1 MGFDVNVERA
11 GHRPMY
17 RNAFAAAKRR
27 LVSSS
32 FLRHNT
38 LLFVANIA
46 TSISS
51 FLYHPVVGHLLGE
64 SGYGTAVSL
73 GGLFAVLL
81 IPTQVVT
88 YLFNKFAA
96 DLSAQGRLDQVN
108 YLLRKGTVLALA
120 LGVLAVVICI
130 ALSSSIAGF
139 YKLSSL
145 EPVIIVSLGVIIAFA
160 YPLNLGVLQG
170 RQQFAWFALC
180 NFLNS
185 ILRVALAAILLLA
198 HFGLSGALLASVL
211 TSFVVY
217 LLTFLPLRDV
227 LRGPQKAIPS
237 LKPLLTYS
245 IGAVL
250 ALSGGVLLTNIDTIL
265 AKHYFTADMAG
276 YYAALVT
283 MGRTVLF
290 IGGSFVLVMFPKV
303 AALHQQ
309 GRPHGA
315 LLGWTMAGV
324 FVLSTS
330 ALVVFWLF
338 PGQVIN
344 LIFHVP
350 PQVTPHLV
358 WYGLSMLLYAL
369 SSVLTYYFLSI
380 GKMAFV
386 PFLLA
391 CCALQVVLLAIWHQN
406 IGQFVTV
413 MDVVMAI
420 LLCSMVAL
428 YGVQRSRVDLSS
440 DARKVAV

>member
-1 MGFDVNVERA
+1 M
-11 GHRPMY
+11 H
-17 RNAFAAAKRR
+17 RNALAAAKQR
-27 LVSSS
+27 LASSS
-32 FLRHNT
+32 FLRHNA

-51 FLYHPVVGHLLGE
+51 FLFHPVVGHLLGE

-88 YLFNKFAA
+88 YIFNKFAA

-108 YLLRKGTVLALA
+108 YLLRKGTFLALA

-130 ALSSSIAGF
+130 ALSSSIASF

-145 EPVIIVSLGVIIAFA
+145 EPIIIVSLGVIISFA
-160 YPLNLGVLQG
+160 SPLNLGVLQG

-185 ILRVALAAILLLA
+185 ILRVVLAAILLLA
-198 HFGLSGALLASVL
+198 HFGLSGALLSGVL
-211 TSFVVY
+211 TSLIVY
-217 LLTFLPLRDV
+217 LLTFVPLRDV
-227 LRGPQKAIPS
+227 LRGPQTPIPS

-245 IGAVL
+245 IGAAL
-250 ALSGGVLLTNIDTIL
+250 ALSGGVLLTNTDTIL
-265 AKHYFTADMAG
+265 AKHYFTADEAG

-309 GRPHGA
+309 GRPHGS

-330 ALVVFWLF
+330 ALIVFWLF

-344 LIFHVP
+344 LIFHAP
-350 PQVTPHLV
+350 PQVTQHLV
-358 WYGLSMLLYAL
+358 WYGLAMLLYAL

-380 GKMAFV
+380 GNMTFV
-386 PFLLA
+386 PLLLA
-391 CCALQVVLLAIWHQN
+391 CWVIQAVLLTIWHQT

-413 MDVVMAI
+413 MIAVMAVLLCGLVALAVQYMRSGGVRDVVRAA
-420 LLCSMVAL
+420 S
-428 YGVQRSRVDLSS
+428 
-440 DARKVAV
+440 